1 MTTPSR
7 EITLTGDAERMRR
20 REMVRT
26 DVAEPV
32 SRRAILFALFGSP
45 VAWTLHLLGSYLIVS
60 VWCATRWNGMP
71 VAVAVFTLAC
81 ALTAAASGVV
91 ALRGWRR
98 SQATLRS
105 DREPGEPEGWD
116 ARMGERG
123 ARIVFL
129 SVASLLMAILFTYL
143 IVLQGLPP
151 LVTPPCPVTTTP

>member
-1 MTTPSR
+1 M
-7 EITLTGDAERMRR
+7 M
-20 REMVRT
+20 RT
-26 DVAEPV
+26 DVTEAA
-32 SRRAILFALFGSP
+32 SRGAILFALFGSP

-98 SQATLRS
+98 SRATLRS

-123 ARIVFL
+123 ARITATNDTSQNPRAARKELTVSAVIDESYRRRVRL
-129 SVASLLMAILFTYL
+129 VAKR
-143 IVLQGLPP
+143 
-151 LVTPPCPVTTTP
+151 